1 MTTPLE
7 TNYTGYYHADIPLGL
22 EDTELT
28 RVSPRTPCGELMR
41 RYWQP
46 VALSRELTTRPLALR
61 VLGEDLVLFR
71 QPDNTIGLLHRHCLH
86 RGASLEYGRIEEQGL
101 RCCYHG
107 WLYGPNGTLVE
118 TPLEPPQSPIR
129 HKVKLG
135 AYPVHEYRGL
145 IFAYMGPPQL
155 QPPFPVYDTFVW
167 PDTTFVTAGH
177 YFETNWFHLVEN
189 NFDMSHAVYL
199 HTLFADAQFFD
210 SWGEATQLEYHETP
224 IGYQYTYS
232 RRVDDNIWVGLEDII
247 FPNFTQAGAI
257 YSMDGK
263 VPKYFG
269 RGSYSRWLVPLDD
282 VNTRVFVLCHFN
294 ERSDPFREEY
304 RTQESLEVMEVGT
317 RFDRTYEEKQ
327 REPSDIEAAGSQ
339 GRIYLRT
346 NEHLGTMDRGV
357 SLFRRSFK
365 KAVRSLAAG
374 QEPVQ
379 PSSISEAPIPTCAG
393 DTVLKI
399 PPRDGVDDVAIID
412 EVAREVMSR
421 TTEANHL
428 KGEERIAHIER
439 RLRELEHSYHGE

>member
-1 MTTPLE
+1 MPTQPDTQF
-7 TNYTGYYHADIPLGL
+7 TGYYHADIPLGV

-28 RVSPRTPCGELMR
+28 RVGPRTPCGELMR

-46 VALSRELTTRPLALR
+46 VALSRELAERPLPIR

-71 QPDNTIGLLHRHCLH
+71 QPDDTIGLLHRHCLH
-86 RGASLEYGRIEEQGL
+86 RGASLEYGRIEDQGL

-107 WLYGPNGTLVE
+107 WLYAADGTLLE
-118 TPLEPPQSPIR
+118 TPLEPPESPIR
-129 HKVKLG
+129 HNVRLG

-145 IFAYMGPPQL
+145 IFAYLGPPQL
-155 QPPFPVYDTFVW
+155 QPELPIYDTFVW

-199 HTLFADAQFFD
+199 HTLMSDAQFFD
-210 SWGEATQLEYHETP
+210 SWGEATRLEYHETP
-224 IGYQYTYS
+224 IGYRYTYS
-232 RRVDDNIWVGLEDII
+232 RRVEDNIWVGLEDII

-263 VPKYFG
+263 VQKYFG

-282 VNTRVFVLCHFN
+282 LNTRVFVLCHFN

-317 RFDRTYEEKQ
+317 RFERSYEEKQ

-346 NEHLGTMDRGV
+346 NEHLVTMDKGV
-357 SLFRRSFK
+357 ALFRRSFK
-365 KAVRSLAAG
+365 KAVRALMAG

-379 PSSISEAPIPTCAG
+379 PSATTGDPVPTCAG

-399 PPRDGVDDVAIID
+399 PRREGKDDGALID

-421 TTEANHL
+421 TVEADHL
-428 KGEERIAHIER
+428 KAQERIGHIEK
-439 RLRELEHSYHGE
+439 RLQDLERSYNS